1 MFQFYVLLK
10 VFVYLCG
17 IIFAQIV
24 MYNEKYCD
32 YEL

>member
-1 MFQFYVLLK
+1 MFQFYILLK

-17 IIFAQIV
+17 IIFALIV
-24 MYNEKYCD
+24 MYNEKNCD